1 MTDSSRSQ
9 ASLFEPF
16 ERLGAERSEIE
27 GTGIGL
33 TITKKMVE
41 IMGGKLGYE
50 TFLGRGSTFF
60 IELPLHGESDQQPA
74 PTEIPSPKT
83 HSDKTLFDIFYIE
96 DSPPNLVLV
105 KETLS
110 RIPHIQLDS
119 ALTGR
124 QGLQKIREQL
134 PNLILLDMGLPDME
148 GLDVIRE
155 LKKHSSTQKIPIMV
169 LSASALK
176 NQIDQAKALGIDH
189 YLTKPFEIN
198 EFVDLIHQYSSQS

>member
-1 MTDSSRSQ
+1 M
-9 ASLFEPF
+9 
-16 ERLGAERSEIE
+16 
-27 GTGIGL
+27 
-33 TITKKMVE
+33 
-41 IMGGKLGYE
+41 
-50 TFLGRGSTFF
+50 
-60 IELPLHGESDQQPA
+60 
-74 PTEIPSPKT
+74 
-83 HSDKTLFDIFYIE
+83 
-96 DSPPNLVLV
+96 LV